1 MNEFDFLGIETQEE
15 TERAEPL
22 LHGKYG
28 KVAYNL
34 LSKYR
39 EWNNLE
45 ITESHDN
52 FFHIEVLQEALQHV
66 CRISD
71 KTDVLRSL
79 GILNT
84 VMVLDSVK
92 AKKLAVQYLENM
104 ELESV
109 HDDILM
115 VGLYALLMAIT
126 TKSVPVAR
134 NSRLIGAILCQA
146 MKNGELT
153 YRKYIEYLRDGLD
166 MKIGAAGWTKMR
178 ENLMLD
184 NESARRFTIAIIDH
198 IRGEWG
204 GTY

>member
-15 TERAEPL
+15 PKRVEPI

-28 KVAYNL
+28 EAAYNL
-34 LSKYR
+34 LSKYK
-39 EWNNLE
+39 EWNSLE
-45 ITESHDN
+45 ITESHDH

-66 CRISD
+66 CKLND
-71 KTDVLRSL
+71 KVDVLKSL

-92 AKKLAVQYLENM
+92 AKKLAIQYLEDM
-104 ELESV
+104 DLEFV
-109 HDDILM
+109 EDDKLM

-166 MKIGAAGWTKMR
+166 AKIGAAGWAKMR

-184 NESARRFTIAIIDH
+184 AESARRFTIAIIDH